1 MQKIFIS
8 IIFSLILSSAG
19 GEFIKKEFKEKWFLS
34 IAYEHIGRTLDTR
47 YMLLS
52 SSITGKTEQNYGYFV
67 SNLTNEIVSKRTLN
81 ACTAVR
87 GDQDNP
93 NILIKFI
100 QLNLE
105 ISMVASNKQMLLE
118 CEKFVDKKVDEF
130 NSLNREILNIFTTK
144 KNNPLI
150 NSDVSLENQKSI
162 LIDVFREFE
171 KGGLEAFIEN
181 QSDAESK
188 LKYATLMLGLLQGL
202 DQKRDDMSDVFS
214 DMIFVKK
221 SHRDIKIKEESK
233 IVMYLGLFIII
244 QTLMLILI
252 YIDKKNILFLL
263 SKTKKIFKF

>member
-93 NILIKFI
+93 NILI
-100 QLNLE
+100 NL
-105 ISMVASNKQMLLE
+105 SN
-118 CEKFVDKKVDEF
+118 
-130 NSLNREILNIFTTK
+130 
-144 KNNPLI
+144 
-150 NSDVSLENQKSI
+150 
-162 LIDVFREFE
+162 
-171 KGGLEAFIEN
+171 
-181 QSDAESK
+181 
-188 LKYATLMLGLLQGL
+188 
-202 DQKRDDMSDVFS
+202 
-214 DMIFVKK
+214 
-221 SHRDIKIKEESK
+221 
-233 IVMYLGLFIII
+233 
-244 QTLMLILI
+244 
-252 YIDKKNILFLL
+252 
-263 SKTKKIFKF
+263 